1 MELLFQVIL
10 VYFGNEVRKLP
21 IFIELQRVLIKSS
34 IPIHSAGEKKNH
46 IFNESSKLL
55 LWTNI
60 EISHKCISNNDP
72 LPSLPA
78 NNNSYSQGNQVVG
91 IMLVGRDVPWKT
103 NYA

>member
-46 IFNESSKLL
+46 IFNEYP
-55 LWTNI
+55 I
-60 EISHKCISNNDP
+60 
-72 LPSLPA
+72 A
-78 NNNSYSQGNQVVG
+78 NC
-91 IMLVGRDVPWKT
+91 
-103 NYA
+103 